1 MTRVSDFTELQRE
14 SLARHLRKHVAGE
27 VRFDT
32 TSRRLY
38 STDASIYQV
47 EPLGVVLPRSVEDVQ
62 AAMQIAAEMHVPLT
76 ARGGGTSLS
85 GQSIGR
91 GIVLD
96 VSKYLNTIES
106 IDRETRRA
114 RIGPGVVLDQ
124 LNRAAEPLGLQFGPD
139 VATASRANLGGLIG
153 NNSAGARSIVYG
165 KTIDHVH
172 SLDVVLADGRR
183 AVFGPLS
190 AEEWEQSARGRS
202 PEAAL
207 YARCRDIVRAN
218 CDEIRRRFPRILR
231 RVSGYNLD
239 VLCASLVEARSASE
253 GTGIEARSAS
263 EGIPLAGA
271 SGFNILAGANSAPP
285 CGLHQLVIGGE
296 GTLALVTAAE
306 VGLVPRPRVRGL
318 LVPQF
323 ATFGAAVDALAACLE
338 LGPSAV
344 ELMDDLLLRL
354 SAGNLALRDT
364 MKNITGNPQALLMVE
379 FSGDEQAEVADRVE
393 RLRRRLQGVA
403 GLTAALPALDPG
415 VRDPL
420 WNLRRAAMPLLYG
433 MRGDGKPITFV
444 EDCAVTPARLPEFVA
459 RFRDLLRSHGTDG
472 AFYGHASVG
481 CLHVRPVLNL
491 KDPED
496 VARMRRIAEG
506 VTDLVLE
513 FGGSLSGEH
522 GDGMVRSEWN
532 EKMFGPVVY
541 QAFRQVKHA
550 FDPNGLLNP
559 GKVVDAAPMTESLRY
574 PPGYAPV
581 EPPTHFD
588 YSRQEGFVRS
598 AEMCNGNGAC
608 RKLEGGTMCPSYR
621 ATRDEKDSTR
631 GRANALRHALATG
644 EWRTPASG
652 LSVVNSLRELGE
664 KTNSRSESE
673 EKTNS
678 RSELTTLRPLAGVRE
693 AFELCLMC
701 KACKSECPSNVDA
714 AKHKAEF
721 LSAWYENRPRPLGH
735 RLMGHIHRL
744 NRRGAAFA
752 PLVNWLQGR
761 KLVRWLLEK
770 FAGIDSR
777 RSLPRL
783 HFNHFRRWLAHHQP
797 APEAGAHGKVLLLDD
812 CFTTY
817 NEPAIGQAAVRVLEK
832 AGFTVEP
839 AGLVCCGRALI
850 SKGFLREARELVERQ
865 VRDLRRRLE
874 RGCVSAPWP
883 LLGLEPSC
891 LLTLADEWTELL
903 PGADTRAVADACHL
917 ADGWL
922 AQQVKGG
929 RVSLQLEPREQECV
943 LHGHCHQKALVGVAG
958 SAAALRLVPGFQVD
972 VLDAGCCGMAGS
984 FGFEKEHY
992 DLSVK
997 IANLQLLPALAARP
1011 QALVAAPGTSCR
1023 HQIHD
1028 LAARRALHPLEVL
1041 AGQLVS

>member
-1 MTRVSDFTELQRE
+1 MSDFTELQRE
-14 SLARHLRKHVAGE
+14 ALARHLRKHLAGE
-27 VRFDT
+27 VRFDA
-32 TSRRLY
+32 TSRGLY

-47 EPLGVVLPRSVEDVQ
+47 EPLGVVLPRSAEDVQ
-62 AAMQIAAEMHVPLT
+62 AAMQIAAEMHIPVT

-96 VSKYLNTIES
+96 VSKYLTQIES
-106 IDRETRRA
+106 INRETRRA

-165 KTIDHVH
+165 KTLDHVL

-183 AVFGPLS
+183 SVFGPLTP
-190 AEEWEQSARGRS
+190 EEWEQRARGRS

-207 YARCRDIVRAN
+207 YARCRDIVRDTR
-218 CDEIRRRFPRILR
+218 DEIRRRFPRILR

-239 VLCASLVEARSASE
+239 VLCDSLADGVNA
-253 GTGIEARSAS
+253 
-263 EGIPLAGA
+263 
-271 SGFNILAGANSAPP
+271 APS
-285 CGLHQLVIGGE
+285 GLHQLVIGGE

-306 VGLVPRPRVRGL
+306 VALVPRPRARGL

-323 ATFGAAVDALAACLE
+323 ATLGAAMDALAACLE

-364 MKNITGNPQALLMVE
+364 MKAITGNPQALLMVE
-379 FSGDEQAEVADRVE
+379 FSGDEPAEVADRVE
-393 RLRRRLQGVA
+393 RLQRRLQGVA
-403 GLTAALPALDPG
+403 GLTAVVPALDPP
-415 VRDPL
+415 VREPL

-433 MRGDGKPITFV
+433 MRGDRKPVTFV
-444 EDCAVTPARLPEFVA
+444 EDCAVAPARLPEFVA
-459 RFRDLLRSHGTDG
+459 RFRDILRSHGTDG

-481 CLHVRPVLNL
+481 CLHIRPVLNL
-491 KDPED
+491 KDPDD
-496 VARMRRIAEG
+496 VTRMRRIAEG

-550 FDPNGLLNP
+550 FDPHGLLNP

-574 PPGYAPV
+574 PPGYAPTD
-581 EPPTHFD
+581 PPTIFD

-608 RKLEGGTMCPSYR
+608 RKREGGTMCPSYR
-621 ATRDEKDSTR
+621 ATLDEKDSTR

-644 EWRTPASG
+644 AWRAPLEDGGHSAS
-652 LSVVNSLRELGE
+652 SL
-664 KTNSRSESE
+664 
-673 EKTNS
+673 
-678 RSELTTLRPLAGVRE
+678 AAVRE
-693 AFELCLMC
+693 AFDLCLMC

-744 NRRGAAFA
+744 NSRGAALA
-752 PLVNWLQGR
+752 PLVNWFQGR

-783 HFNHFRRWLAHHQP
+783 HFHHFRRWFARHQP
-797 APEAGAHGKVLLLDD
+797 AREAGAWGKVLLLDD

-832 AGFTVEP
+832 AGFEVEL

-874 RGCVSAPWP
+874 SGTP

-891 LLTLADEWTELL
+891 LLTLADEWTELV
-903 PGADTRAVADACHL
+903 PGADTRAVADACYL

-929 RVSLQLEPREQECV
+929 RVSLKLKPREQECV
-943 LHGHCHQKALVGVAG
+943 LHGHCHQKALVGASG
-958 SAAALRLVPGFQVD
+958 SEAALRLIPGFQVD

-1011 QALVAAPGTSCR
+1011 EALVAAPGTSCR

-1041 AGQLVS
+1041 AEQLG